1 MTDDAIALP
10 PEPNLDRESVLEVLR
25 HGEVEVLGRLAWS
38 SNATLLVV
46 ARADGVEM
54 PAVYK
59 PRRGEQPLWDFPDGT
74 LCQREVASYELSA
87 ALGWSIVPET
97 VLRDGPFG
105 VGMVQRFVEHD
116 PEEHYFVLLEEHLEE
131 LRRFAVFDVLANNAD
146 RKGGHVLRSRQ
157 SGALRGIDHGLTL
170 HSQWKLRTVIWDFA
184 GERVAPAWLDEA
196 CRFVSD
202 LDGRLAPIF
211 EPLLSPFEIQAL
223 RARTNELVREGA
235 LPAAD
240 EGYHSF
246 PWPMV

>member
-116 PEEHYFVLLEEHLEE
+116 PEEHYFTLLEQHGDAF
-131 LRRFAVFDVLANNAD
+131 RRMAAFDVVINNTD
-146 RKGGHVLRSRQ
+146 RKGGH
-157 SGALRGIDHGLTL
+157 
-170 HSQWKLRTVIWDFA
+170 
-184 GERVAPAWLDEA
+184 
-196 CRFVSD
+196 C
-202 LDGRLAPIF
+202 
-211 EPLLSPFEIQAL
+211 L
-223 RARTNELVREGA
+223 RA
-235 LPAAD
+235 
-240 EGYHSF
+240 
-246 PWPMV
+246 